1 MNISFFPR
9 STNESFTLTSLRLVC
24 SRIEDYCYKPE
35 SLKIFHF
42 LKWEQ
47 TLGLCKFNKRVVSG
61 KHSATLA
68 TNLNEIFKMTN
79 NDFGNK
85 VCIIDFND
93 LIKTSISKIM
103 LDHKYVL
110 TKKYTTEIQQSNLLL
125 VIAKSKSMSKFM
137 SKVLKN
143 NFYASWVGF
152 DPNLRIQT
160 AMNDYKEIEEV
171 SPLLFVLIK
180 C

>member
-1 MNISFFPR
+1 
-9 STNESFTLTSLRLVC
+9 
-24 SRIEDYCYKPE
+24 
-35 SLKIFHF
+35 
-42 LKWEQ
+42 
-47 TLGLCKFNKRVVSG
+47 
-61 KHSATLA
+61 
-68 TNLNEIFKMTN
+68 
-79 NDFGNK
+79 
-85 VCIIDFND
+85 
-93 LIKTSISKIM
+93 M

-110 TKKYTTEIQQSNLLL
+110 TQKKYTTEIQQSNLLL
-125 VIAKSKSMSKFM
+125 VIAKNTSMSKFM